1 VGGRETRLMRWA
13 FAAVVGVLG
22 ALVLAQPAAA
32 HNSLTGS
39 DPKDGARLARPP
51 AVVRLVFLSRLDPA
65 STAVTVTGPDGRT
78 AQAGSP
84 RFDGPRVV
92 IPFAPGPAGRYT
104 VSYEIVSSDGHPVKG
119 AIGFTV
125 TTASAPTATPA
136 PTGAGLAAATPS
148 AAATLS
154 AAATPSA
161 APATASPRAAVPAP
175 AATRD
180 DRTPLWLAL
189 VATGVLVV
197 LAAGV
202 LAVRRGRRG
211 T

>member
-1 VGGRETRLMRWA
+1 MALV
-13 FAAVVGVLG
+13 AVVGVLG

-65 STAVTVTGPDGRT
+65 STTVVVTGPDGRR
-78 AQAGSP
+78 AQAGTP

-92 IPFAPGPAGRYT
+92 IPVAPGPAGRYT

-125 TTASAPTATPA
+125 TTPSAPTSTSA
-136 PTGAGLAAATPS
+136 PTGAGPAAATPS
-148 AAATLS
+148 PSAAAAT
-154 AAATPSA
+154 
-161 APATASPRAAVPAP
+161 ASRQPAVPAP
-175 AATRD
+175 TATTRD
-180 DRTPLWLAL
+180 ARTPLWLAL
-189 VATGVLVV
+189 VAAGV
-197 LAAGV
+197 LAALVGGA

-211 T
+211 G